1 MQIPHTKKIEKGGE
15 DAFVASEN
23 LLVVADGVG
32 GWAKQGVDPG
42 LFSKSLVSNIKNFYE
57 KQPEKGLKDILALS
71 VLKTKEI
78 GTSTATLVSL
88 KNDTLKTA
96 NLGDSSYVIYSLNIE
111 KSTEK

>member
-1 MQIPHTKKIEKGGE
+1 LGSKKGSDIFETGK
-15 DAFVASEN
+15 STP
-23 LLVVADGVG
+23 
-32 GWAKQGVDPG
+32 WCKTSYSKG

-96 NLGDSSYVIYSLNIE
+96 NLGDSAYAIYSLNIE